1 MDIRAQK
8 DACNAKYARAIEGL
22 EQGEPQ
28 AGIAR
33 LLLDAA
39 SDLLQIGKLDVSQRA
54 QCEQKAQKLLNVAR
68 NLRQTGDASAAY
80 AALTGRRLP
89 VKKEEPPR
97 ERPVQAE
104 NAKPPVQGQKASAF
118 VQEEEPP
125 KRSEEK
131 PSAQDEEPFVR
142 PQGTF
147 DADHK
152 ETEPAERKEKNGD
165 GEASLDELK
174 GLLRRG
180 SRSARAYGG
189 EDTSGYRFA
198 WDDLPKV
205 SFDDVAGLADVK
217 EAVLRKVL
225 LPLKNPELYEGYVKK
240 NGGGLLL
247 YGPPG
252 TGKTMIAAA
261 IAHEIG
267 AKFCSLGP
275 SDLVLGGIGNSE
287 KAVVALFK
295 EARSFPC
302 AVLFFDEIE
311 SICPASTHAQGARQL
326 RSELLRQIQGMEA
339 YGEQDDK
346 ILFLIAATN
355 KPWDIDPA
363 FVRPGRFG
371 TRIYVGLPDAP
382 ARRYMLDTRLNKI
395 LQTGKVLI
403 GNVDADAVVERTE
416 GFNGADMA
424 NLLDEVQELSALRS
438 AKTGIKE
445 ILQEDFDRALEKI
458 TSSVQ
463 EKDLQKLREW
473 KEQNG

>member
-1 MDIRAQK
+1 MTAMDIQELK
-8 DACNAKYARAIEGL
+8 NACNEKYAQAIEGM
-22 EQGEPQ
+22 ERGNSNAE
-28 AGIAR
+28 IAR
-33 LLLDAA
+33 FLLDAA
-39 SDLLQIGKLDVSQRA
+39 ELLVKISKADFLTRA
-54 QCEQKAQKLLNVAR
+54 ASENKAAKLLAAAKK
-68 NLRQTGDASAAY
+68 LRAAGDTSAVY
-80 AALTGRRLP
+80 RDLTGRTLNVVPKTAPQAPAVPMRENASGHIQDQAEERNDESTEKDEEQAVEQAP
-89 VKKEEPPR
+89 EEPY
-97 ERPVQAE
+97 
-104 NAKPPVQGQKASAF
+104 
-118 VQEEEPP
+118 EEEL
-125 KRSEEK
+125 EEQK
-131 PSAQDEEPFVR
+131 SDEP
-142 PQGTF
+142 T
-147 DADHK
+147 
-152 ETEPAERKEKNGD
+152 
-165 GEASLDELK
+165 LDELK
-174 GLLRRG
+174 GLLHSKNGRG
-180 SRSARAYGG
+180 KAYGK

-198 WDDLPKV
+198 WDDLPKI

-217 EAVLRKVL
+217 EAVMRKVL

-275 SDLVLGGIGNSE
+275 SDLVMQGVGNSE
-287 KAVVALFK
+287 KAAVALFK

-339 YGEQDDK
+339 YGEQNDK

-363 FVRPGRFG
+363 FIRPGRFG

-382 ARRYMLDTRLNKI
+382 ARQYMLEMRLNKI
-395 LQTGKVLI
+395 LQTGKVLV
-403 GNVDADAVVERTE
+403 GNIDAAQIVEKTE

-445 ILQEDFDRALEKI
+445 ILQEDFDNALKKI

-463 EKDLQKLREW
+463 EKDMQKLREW

>member
-1 MDIRAQK
+1 MIMDVKKLK
-8 DACNAKYARAIEGL
+8 DACNAKYAQAIDGM
-22 EQGEPQ
+22 EQGEQ
-28 AGIAR
+28 ISCIAR
-33 LLLDAA
+33 NLLDAA
-39 SDLLQIGKLDVSQRA
+39 GLLVKISEVDFSLRAVCCERAERLLSAARSLRIDGDVSS
-54 QCEQKAQKLLNVAR
+54 VYF
-68 NLRQTGDASAAY
+68 NLTDK
-80 AALTGRRLP
+80 RLAIFP
-89 VKKEEPPR
+89 
-97 ERPVQAE
+97 QAE
-104 NAKPPVQGQKASAF
+104 KT
-118 VQEEEPP
+118 
-125 KRSEEK
+125 EEK
-131 PSAQDEEPFVR
+131 PVEGLVSADGIPAGNASDEKEEDVPAEKEKFVPVMDEEDGAQLRDSEPHSEV
-142 PQGTF
+142 
-147 DADHK
+147 AEK
-152 ETEPAERKEKNGD
+152 EIDGD
-165 GEASLDELK
+165 ISLNEMKD
-174 GLLRRG
+174 LLRSSDGIGRK
-180 SRSARAYGG
+180 YGK
-189 EDTSGYRFA
+189 ESTVGYRFA
-198 WDDLPKV
+198 WDNIPKI
-205 SFDDVAGLADVK
+205 SFDDVAGLDDVK
-217 EAVLRKVL
+217 EAVMRKVL

-287 KAVVALFK
+287 KACVALFK

-302 AVLFFDEIE
+302 AVLFFDEME
-311 SICPASTHAQGARQL
+311 SICPVNTHAQGARQL

-339 YGEQDDK
+339 YGEKSDK

-382 ARRYMLDTRLNKI
+382 ARRYMLEKRIGKI
-395 LQTGKVLI
+395 MQTGKVMI
-403 GNVDADAVVERTE
+403 GDINADYIVEKTE
-416 GFNGADMA
+416 GFNGADMT

-445 ILQEDFDRALEKI
+445 ILQQDFDNALKKV

-463 EKDLQKLREW
+463 QKDMQKLLEW

>member
-1 MDIRAQK
+1 MK
-8 DACNAKYARAIEGL
+8 NACNEKYGQAIEGM
-22 EQGEPQ
+22 ERGDANAE
-28 AGIAR
+28 IAR

-39 SDLLQIGKLDVSQRA
+39 ELLVKISKADFLTRA
-54 QCEQKAQKLLNVAR
+54 ASENKAAKLLAAAKK
-68 NLRQTGDASAAY
+68 LRTTGDAAAVY
-80 AALTGRRLP
+80 RDLTGKTLQAKA
-89 VKKEEPPR
+89 VSAKTETEEP
-97 ERPVQAE
+97 QA
-104 NAKPPVQGQKASAF
+104 F
-118 VQEEEPP
+118 IRQEEVAVGEEDITPQKSGEP
-125 KRSEEK
+125 
-131 PSAQDEEPFVR
+131 D
-142 PQGTF
+142 
-147 DADHK
+147 
-152 ETEPAERKEKNGD
+152 
-165 GEASLDELK
+165 LDELK
-174 GLLRRG
+174 GLLKEGKGKGRV
-180 SRSARAYGG
+180 YGK
-189 EDTSGYRFA
+189 EDTGGCRFD
-198 WDDLPKV
+198 WDDLPKI

-275 SDLVLGGIGNSE
+275 SDLVLGGVGNSE
-287 KAVVALFK
+287 KAAVALFK

-302 AVLFFDEIE
+302 AVLFFDEME

-339 YGEQDDK
+339 YGEQNDK

-363 FVRPGRFG
+363 FIRPGRFG

-382 ARRYMLDTRLNKI
+382 ARQYMLEMRLNRI
-395 LQTGKVLI
+395 LQTGKVLV
-403 GNVDADAVVERTE
+403 GNIDAAQIVEKTE

-424 NLLDEVQELSALRS
+424 NLLDEVQELSAIRS
-438 AKTGIKE
+438 VKTGIKE
-445 ILQEDFDRALEKI
+445 ILQEDFDNALKKI
-458 TSSVQ
+458 TTSVQ
-463 EKDLQKLREW
+463 DKDLQKLREW

>member
-1 MDIRAQK
+1 MK
-8 DACNAKYARAIEGL
+8 DACNRSYAQALGKMER
-22 EQGEPQ
+22 GESDS
-28 AGIAR
+28 GVAR

-39 SDLLQIGKLDVSQRA
+39 GLLVEISKIDFSRRA
-54 QCEQKAQKLLNVAR
+54 ECEEKAVKLL
-68 NLRQTGDASAAY
+68 SAAKKWRTGES
-80 AALTGRRLP
+80 AADIYRELTGRSLP
-89 VKKEEPPR
+89 APTAPEPSP
-97 ERPVQAE
+97 ETNAPAEPEPAPEPSTVAKPVAASVTASGEGAEE
-104 NAKPPVQGQKASAF
+104 NAD
-118 VQEEEPP
+118 EPDP
-125 KRSEEK
+125 EKTQSCGSET
-131 PSAQDEEPFVR
+131 AAA
-142 PQGTF
+142 
-147 DADHK
+147 DACDTK
-152 ETEPAERKEKNGD
+152 D
-165 GEASLDELK
+165 GVSLDELK
-174 GLLRRG
+174 DLLHSSGAGPRR
-180 SRSARAYGG
+180 YGG

-198 WDDLPKV
+198 WDDLPKI
-205 SFDDVAGLADVK
+205 SFDDVAGLEDVK

-225 LPLKNPELYEGYVKK
+225 LPLKNPELYEGYIKK

-287 KAVVALFK
+287 KACVQLFR

-302 AVLFFDEIE
+302 AVLFFDEME
-311 SICPASTHAQGARQL
+311 SICPVSTHAQGARQL

-339 YGEQDDK
+339 YGEQNDK

-382 ARRYMLDTRLNKI
+382 ARRYMLDMRLDKI
-395 LQTGKVLI
+395 LRTGKVRI
-403 GNVDADAVVERTE
+403 GDVDAAQIVEKTE

-424 NLLDEVQELSALRS
+424 NLLDEVQERSALRS
-438 AKTGIKE
+438 AKTYIKE
-445 ILQEDFDRALEKI
+445 ILQEDFDNALKKI

>member
-1 MDIRAQK
+1 M
-8 DACNAKYARAIEGL
+8 
-22 EQGEPQ
+22 
-28 AGIAR
+28 
-33 LLLDAA
+33 
-39 SDLLQIGKLDVSQRA
+39 
-54 QCEQKAQKLLNVAR
+54 
-68 NLRQTGDASAAY
+68 
-80 AALTGRRLP
+80 
-89 VKKEEPPR
+89 
-97 ERPVQAE
+97 
-104 NAKPPVQGQKASAF
+104 
-118 VQEEEPP
+118 
-125 KRSEEK
+125 
-131 PSAQDEEPFVR
+131 DEE
-142 PQGTF
+142 
-147 DADHK
+147 
-152 ETEPAERKEKNGD
+152 D
-165 GEASLDELK
+165 GEQLRDSEPHGESGESEIDGDISLNEMK
-174 GLLRRG
+174 NLLRSSDGRG
-180 SRSARAYGG
+180 RKYGK
-189 EDTSGYRFA
+189 ESTAGYRFA
-198 WDDLPKV
+198 WDNIPKI
-205 SFDDVAGLADVK
+205 SFDDVAGLDDVK
-217 EAVLRKVL
+217 EAVMRKVL

-275 SDLVLGGIGNSE
+275 SDLVLGGIGNTE
-287 KAVVALFK
+287 KACVALFK

-311 SICPASTHAQGARQL
+311 SICPVNTHAQGARQL

-339 YGEQDDK
+339 YGEKSDK

-382 ARRYMLDTRLNKI
+382 ARRYMLEKRIGKI
-395 LQTGKVLI
+395 MHTGKVMI
-403 GNVDADAVVERTE
+403 GDINADYIVERTE
-416 GFNGADMA
+416 GFNGADMT

-445 ILQEDFDRALEKI
+445 ILQQDFDNALKKV

-463 EKDLQKLREW
+463 QKDMQKLLEW

>member
-1 MDIRAQK
+1 MDIQELK
-8 DACNAKYARAIEGL
+8 NACNEKYAQAIEGM
-22 EQGEPQ
+22 ERGEPNS
-28 AGIAR
+28 GIAR

-39 SDLLQIGKLDVSQRA
+39 ELLVEISKADFLTRVTS
-54 QCEQKAQKLLNVAR
+54 EQKATKLLAAAKK
-68 NLRQTGDASAAY
+68 LRAMGDTSAVY
-80 AALTGRRLP
+80 RDLTGRTLKVIP
-89 VKKEEPPR
+89 KKFVLDPHTEETSEHTQKDTAQAPQSVEQSRQEENAEGDAP
-97 ERPVQAE
+97 QAE
-104 NAKPPVQGQKASAF
+104 ERITGEPQKKT
-118 VQEEEPP
+118 EEQSDEQVSEAEKGESDEP
-125 KRSEEK
+125 
-131 PSAQDEEPFVR
+131 
-142 PQGTF
+142 T
-147 DADHK
+147 
-152 ETEPAERKEKNGD
+152 
-165 GEASLDELK
+165 LDELK
-174 GLLRRG
+174 GLLHSKSG
-180 SRSARAYGG
+180 KGKAYGK

-198 WDDLPKV
+198 WDDLPKI

-217 EAVLRKVL
+217 EAVMRKVL
-225 LPLKNPELYEGYVKK
+225 LPLKNPELYEGYIKK

-275 SDLVLGGIGNSE
+275 SDLVMQGVGNSE
-287 KAVVALFK
+287 KAAVALFK

-339 YGEQDDK
+339 YGEQNDK

-363 FVRPGRFG
+363 FIRPGRFG

-382 ARRYMLDTRLNKI
+382 ARQYMLEMRLNKI
-395 LQTGKVLI
+395 LQTGKVI
-403 GNVDADAVVERTE
+403 VGNIDAAQIVEKTE

-445 ILQEDFDRALEKI
+445 ILQEDFDNALKKI

-463 EKDLQKLREW
+463 EKDMQKLREW